1 MAPLNGHF
9 KDSKLAALSMDD
21 PSLSLYQTGSVALQQ
36 ARYGEAIASLEKF
49 CQETIN
55 RRSKQFFQ
63 AQMWLIQAYHKDHKD
78 LHAIALCEQLAK
90 SDVPQVKQW
99 ADKALHKLM
108 AEAPA
113 AAAKTSPPPPRPV
126 DQTDSRPSAAIADAE
141 PPAALPATPAAAPP
155 GSSVVARRPAATI
168 ATTSRYRSKAA
179 SRSQPKDYTQKIMVF
194 AAHGSISML
203 ASFLIFLLFGD
214 SILANGLGILRLGVP
229 LLIFFNTQD
238 QLVKDNAREALN
250 YAITCLILLIPMVL
264 AIVLLVFIFA
274 LLPPLGLLLGLAL
287 GGFLII
293 FSLCPVVAAISCL
306 YKEDYVFRYPDWLIL
321 HLI

>member
-1 MAPLNGHF
+1 
-9 KDSKLAALSMDD
+9 MDD
-21 PSLSLYQTGSVALQQ
+21 PSLSLYQTGSLALQQ
-36 ARYGEAIASLEKF
+36 ARYDDAIASLEKF
-49 CQETIN
+49 CQQTIN

-63 AQMWLIQAYHKDHKD
+63 AQMWLIQAYHKDDKD

-99 ADKALHKLM
+99 ANNALQKLM
-108 AEAPA
+108 AAEPASSATNSSPAPRSVAQADSISPA
-113 AAAKTSPPPPRPV
+113 ATVDAPLPV
-126 DQTDSRPSAAIADAE
+126 P
-141 PPAALPATPAAAPP
+141 LPMD
-155 GSSVVARRPAATI
+155 SSVSSSKSAVVTRRPAATVKS
-168 ATTSRYRSKAA
+168 ATSGHRPKA
-179 SRSQPKDYTQKIMVF
+179 SSQPPPKDYTQKIMIF

-214 SILANGLGILRLGVP
+214 SIFANGLGVLRLGVP

-238 QLVKDNAREALN
+238 RLVKENAREALN

-274 LLPPLGLLLGLAL
+274 LLPPLGLLLGLVL

-293 FSLCPVVAAISCL
+293 FSVCPVVAAIACL
-306 YKEDYVFRYPDWLIL
+306 SKEDYVFRYPDWLIL